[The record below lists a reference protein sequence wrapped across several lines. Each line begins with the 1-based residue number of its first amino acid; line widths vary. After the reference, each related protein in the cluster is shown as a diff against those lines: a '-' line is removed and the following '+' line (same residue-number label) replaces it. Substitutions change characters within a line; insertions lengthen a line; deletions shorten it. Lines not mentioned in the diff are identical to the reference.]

1 MFISENQKSIE
12 MDSQIDYR
20 LQPEEQAKGQQ
31 HNFQTIHRVEID
43 FMNQQ
48 AQALHH

>member
-1 MFISENQKSIE
+1 
-12 MDSQIDYR
+12 MDAQIAYI
-20 LQPEEQAKGQQ
+20 LQAEEQAKGQEQ
-31 HNFQTIHRVEID
+31 NFQTIHRVEID